1 MMEGG
6 EAESVNFPNKSD
18 AHQFVI
24 FLFSVKKKPPEL
36 F

>member
-24 FLFSVKKKPPEL
+24 FFIFCEEETT
-36 F
+36 